1 MQVNRTCYTLG
12 QLERGDAV
20 GCLLLILL
28 GVSPRLAVVALW
40 LLTDWVE
47 RAFGSS
53 WILPLAGLIL
63 LPWTTALYVVGY
75 VIGDA
80 AAPWGILGAIIG
92 LFLDVALHA
101 GSATMT
107 RRRYAS

>member
-1 MQVNRTCYTLG
+1 M
-12 QLERGDAV
+12 
-20 GCLLLILL
+20 GCLFLILL

-63 LPWTTALYVVGY
+63 LPWTTALYTVGF

-92 LFLDVALHA
+92 SVPGHR
-101 GSATMT
+101 GP
-107 RRRYAS
+107 RRLGDDDQTAVRRGLGPSRFGLGISVSGP